1 MEISDAICDHDCV
14 ALEAWNNGGN
24 GGALAPTTINIR
36 LFGRGFIEVEDQ
48 VSLELVKEL
57 VENVDING
65 KRFQVIHFSL
75 KVKSTPTL

>member
-65 KRFQVIHFSL
+65 KRFQVIQLVNSIER
-75 KVKSTPTL
+75 